1 MISMIYR
8 ATDWLRYKKTMADG
22 VEDEF
27 EALWRHRAAETE
39 DEVMLRLQEIAG
51 LLLESCRLIVEQ
63 PVRFQVSIFLFKGVS
78 PPFGKDFMRKPTG
91 LKQPH
96 SFRFVEDV
104 IVLQGIWC
112 PFWGGRNMF
121 STLLGQSSPFF
132 DPSPI
137 SYQTLQAK
145 HEPRNL
151 NSSTFLKPLLEAQTL
166 NVWSC
171 MVYLPTL
178 SVLEDVFSV
187 FWGGCS
193 RVHFAFSTCFFLFPP
208 LCEPGIMESHIVR
221 STDFHSFILHHFR

>member
-1 MISMIYR
+1 
-8 ATDWLRYKKTMADG
+8 
-22 VEDEF
+22 
-27 EALWRHRAAETE
+27 
-39 DEVMLRLQEIAG
+39 
-51 LLLESCRLIVEQ
+51 
-63 PVRFQVSIFLFKGVS
+63 
-78 PPFGKDFMRKPTG
+78 
-91 LKQPH
+91 
-96 SFRFVEDV
+96 
-104 IVLQGIWC
+104 
-112 PFWGGRNMF
+112 MF

-187 FWGGCS
+187 FLGGMLKSSLC
-193 RVHFAFSTCFFLFPP
+193 FLNLFFSLSP
-208 LCEPGIMESHIVR
+208 LV
-221 STDFHSFILHHFR
+221 

>member
-1 MISMIYR
+1 
-8 ATDWLRYKKTMADG
+8 
-22 VEDEF
+22 
-27 EALWRHRAAETE
+27 
-39 DEVMLRLQEIAG
+39 
-51 LLLESCRLIVEQ
+51 
-63 PVRFQVSIFLFKGVS
+63 
-78 PPFGKDFMRKPTG
+78 MRKPTG

-137 SYQTLQAK
+137 SYQTLEAK
-145 HEPRNL
+145 HGPRNL

-187 FWGGCS
+187 FFWGCS

-221 STDFHSFILHHFR
+221 STDFHSFILHHFRYTQHFIEHRYSPVNQT